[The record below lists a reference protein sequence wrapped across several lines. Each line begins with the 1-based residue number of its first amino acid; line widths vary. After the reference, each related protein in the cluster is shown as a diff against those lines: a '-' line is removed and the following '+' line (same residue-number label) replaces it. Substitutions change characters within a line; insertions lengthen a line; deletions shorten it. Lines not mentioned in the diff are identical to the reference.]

1 MSALHSGHLGRSTSF
16 SEVGAIDL
24 NRPRWRTARSVGG
37 SGEPPLPASEKLQ
50 REQRVTK
57 MSPCICTIFSFG
69 EPARACRSSTFCVT
83 SRNSCACC
91 ASFAIALC
99 AGFGCALRIRW
110 RRSRY
115 QDRKSTRL
123 NSSHVKISYA
133 VFCLKKKNKKNNN
146 YKIKN
151 KKNEK

>member
-69 EPARACRSSTFCVT
+69 SPARACRSSTFCVT
-83 SRNSCACC
+83 SRNSSACH
-91 ASFAIALC
+91 AVGTKQPTTRGNHAQQSVLSYEFKDRHPEARGYIAE
-99 AGFGCALRIRW
+99 
-110 RRSRY
+110 
-115 QDRKSTRL
+115 T
-123 NSSHVKISYA
+123 
-133 VFCLKKKNKKNNN
+133 
-146 YKIKN
+146 
-151 KKNEK
+151 